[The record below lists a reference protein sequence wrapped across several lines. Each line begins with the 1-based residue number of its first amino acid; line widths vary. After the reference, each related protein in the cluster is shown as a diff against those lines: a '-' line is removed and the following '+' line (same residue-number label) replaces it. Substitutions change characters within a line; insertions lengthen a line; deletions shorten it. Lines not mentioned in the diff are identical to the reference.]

1 VPGLYFAGIAAA
13 NSFGP
18 VMRFA
23 FGAGFAARRLAD
35 TLHQSFSQDKDKEVA
50 VSAHFAASAK

>member
-1 VPGLYFAGIAAA
+1 
-13 NSFGP
+13 
-18 VMRFA
+18 MRFA